1 MCFAKVG
8 VEELKYPDLEIQAAQ
23 QGSSPDIYTWKST
36 NLQSHIFLEEW
47 RLFLQQKRSKSENA
61 IRTKMVRCPKTYGH
75 ILLI

>member
-47 RLFLQQKRSKSENA
+47 RLF
-61 IRTKMVRCPKTYGH
+61 
-75 ILLI
+75 